1 MKRRCLLPV
10 VWLSGVLLMI
20 SLAGCGTNYFLLH
33 PLQPVPGIYRET
45 EIFDRGQLQVYWL
58 ARYPDRKETLPAVLV
73 HPDRGSFSE
82 DMEGICLDLAKR
94 GYFAVSAHYRR
105 LEDLSNENPL
115 IPWRSAEDVLSAY
128 EHLRRHPRVDPGRIG
143 LLGFSRGGIVS
154 LQIAAE
160 APSVK
165 AVVAYY
171 ALADFE
177 EWLDVKRYAFP
188 KSLLFKWVRARV
200 IKETGEPTEEKAQI
214 RFRET
219 SPINFYRRIEAPV
232 LLIHGEK
239 DRTFPVQ
246 QMERLSQLM
255 RGAGK
260 KCELLVIP
268 KAGHVFNFTDKEKG
282 TLAWEKTLLF
292 LHQYL
297 SPSSGSS
304 KDQGGLM
311 QRRG

>member
-20 SLAGCGTNYFLLH
+20 SLAGCGPNYFLLH

-45 EIFDRGQLQVYWL
+45 VIFDRGQLRVYWL
-58 ARYPDRKETLPAVLV
+58 ARYPDRKETLPAVLI

-165 AVVAYY
+165 AAVAYY

-177 EWLDVKRYAFP
+177 EWLDVKRYTFP
-188 KSLLFKWVRARV
+188 RSLLFKWVRARV

-219 SPINFYRRIEAPV
+219 SPINFYRKIEAPV

-239 DRTFPVQ
+239 DHTFPVE

-260 KCELLVIP
+260 NCELLVIP
-268 KAGHVFNFTDKEKG
+268 KAGHVFNFVDAKQG
-282 TLAWEKTLLF
+282 GIAWEKTIQF
-292 LHQYL
+292 LDGHL
-297 SPSSGSS
+297 RKIPSP
-304 KDQGGLM
+304 
-311 QRRG
+311 

>member
-1 MKRRCLLPV
+1 MKRRCLPPV
-10 VWLSGVLLMI
+10 VSISGVLLMI
-20 SLAGCGTNYFLLH
+20 FLTGCGPNYFLLH
-33 PLQPVPGIYRET
+33 PLQPVPGIDRET
-45 EIFDRGQLQVYWL
+45 EIFDRGRLRVHWL
-58 ARYPDRKETLPAVLV
+58 ARYPHGKETLPAVLV
-73 HPDRGSFSE
+73 HPDRGSFSG
-82 DMEGICLDLAKR
+82 DMEGICLDLAKK
-94 GYFAVSAHYRR
+94 GYFAVSAHYQRI
-105 LEDLSNENPL
+105 EDLGNKNPL

-219 SPINFYRRIEAPV
+219 SPIHFYRRIEAPV

-239 DRTFPVQ
+239 DLTFPVE
-246 QMERLSQLM
+246 QMERLSQFM

-260 KCELLVIP
+260 NCELLVVP
-268 KAGHVFNFTDKEKG
+268 NAGHVFNFTDQDKG
-282 TLAWEKTLLF
+282 KFAWEKTILF
-292 LHQYL
+292 LNQYL
-297 SPSSGSS
+297 SPFSGP
-304 KDQGGLM
+304 
-311 QRRG
+311 